1 MANSKGGPGPT
12 KGGNAA
18 ALQGP
23 GRRPRQPK
31 VSEVVARG
39 LARRIV
45 NSHLEEGAA
54 LAPERIMAEEEGVGR
69 TTMREALRLLET
81 GGALR
86 IRTGAAGGPV
96 VRRPRPADLSG
107 QMTLQLQFEE
117 ATYGDVAA
125 TRRMLEPLVAYEAAE
140 HVTPEAIET
149 LREVNQSLLDTFEE
163 PDEFT
168 EGNRRFHG
176 IIAEYC
182 GNVLLRIF
190 TESMLV
196 IADNRSVG
204 ILYPKRQVE
213 GIVAAHE
220 KIVDALESGDSEAAA
235 DAMRAHL
242 SDADN
247 YWRRRHADRI
257 DRPVE
262 WRL

>member
-1 MANSKGGPGPT
+1 MAKTKQDPGTTSRDGLLAGP
-12 KGGNAA
+12 A
-18 ALQGP
+18 
-23 GRRPRQPK
+23 RRPRQPK
-31 VSEVVARG
+31 VSEVVARD

-45 NSHLEEGAA
+45 NSGLEEGAA
-54 LAPERIMAEEEGVGR
+54 LPPERIMAEEQGVGR

-81 GGALR
+81 GGALT

-107 QMTLQLQFEE
+107 AMTLLLQFERG
-117 ATYGDVAA
+117 TYGDVAA
-125 TRRMLEPLVAYEAAE
+125 TRRLLEPLVAREAAE

-149 LREVNQSLLDTFEE
+149 LREVNAALAGSSDN

-168 EGNRRFHG
+168 EANRRFHAV
-176 IIAEYC
+176 IAEYC

-204 ILYPKRQVE
+204 IVYPKRQVE
-213 GIVAAHE
+213 AIVASHE
-220 KIVDALESGDSEAAA
+220 EIIAGLESRDGAAA
-235 DAMRAHL
+235 ENAMRSHL
-242 SDADN
+242 SDADR